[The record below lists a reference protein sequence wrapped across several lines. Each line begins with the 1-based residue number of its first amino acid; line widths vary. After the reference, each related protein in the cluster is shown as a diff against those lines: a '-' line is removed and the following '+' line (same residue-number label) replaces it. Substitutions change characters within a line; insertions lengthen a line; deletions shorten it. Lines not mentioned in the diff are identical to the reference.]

1 MELPLLIAAVVAV
14 AALIAAAVAWTRL
27 RSVANEVAGL
37 RTALAETNMRLT
49 EAGTR
54 LTQDAAGRAAAEA
67 AAAAGR
73 DEIARLAQQLD
84 AAIRQREAAQARQNE
99 IESRLAAREQELADT
114 ALRIANAER
123 TKEEIL
129 ASVKTAAEVA
139 AAEAAAEKARLLQLV
154 EAANRQREALQT
166 RLGEAE
172 TRLATRDQQ
181 VTDMELRL
189 ADWQKAIAEA
199 KEEAVNNAKAAVLT
213 TAREVSSKLIE
224 DHKRETETAKK
235 ENEERVKKASEAVTL
250 SLETVAQRVASL
262 HDVVA
267 VNTKTIDTV
276 WSALSNPG
284 GAGYY
289 AEIGLENTLK
299 SFGLERGRDF
309 VIQHTVQDAEDG
321 RRLRPDAIVFLPAE
335 SVLVI
340 DSKASKFVLDMAG
353 AESTEAEDEARARL
367 VQTMNTHL
375 RALAAKD
382 YSAAVLACWRDTGRS
397 SEIRRILN
405 VMYLPNEGV
414 LERLRAAD
422 PEFDRR
428 AAQAQIVP
436 VGPAGLAGLVG
447 FARLDIDYG
456 RQMENQERI
465 VDAAR
470 RLVEAVGVALG
481 HADKVGRN
489 LRTAADGFA
498 DFAASINKRLL
509 PRAKALEKL
518 GVRPQKTRPLPPQV
532 PAYQLVDLSQ
542 PTIEGEAEEVAEDAE
557 ATVDPAPADTP

>member
-14 AALIAAAVAWTRL
+14 VALVAAAVAWTRL
-27 RSVANEVAGL
+27 RSVAQEAAALRIGLADATARLNETGERIA
-37 RTALAETNMRLT
+37 
-49 EAGTR
+49 
-54 LTQDAAGRAAAEA
+54 RAAADKAAAETACEA
-67 AAAAGR
+67 ARAECARAG
-73 DEIARLAQQLD
+73 QQLE
-84 AAIRQREAAQARQNE
+84 AAIRQRESAQARQNE
-99 IESRLAAREQELADT
+99 VESKL
-114 ALRIANAER
+114 
-123 TKEEIL
+123 
-129 ASVKTAAEVA
+129 A
-139 AAEAAAEKARLLQLV
+139 AAEQ
-154 EAANRQREALQT
+154 
-166 RLGEAE
+166 
-172 TRLATRDQQ
+172 RLA
-181 VTDMELRL
+181 DMELRL
-189 ADWQKAIAEA
+189 ADWEKA
-199 KEEAVNNAKAAVLT
+199 KEETLNNAKAAVLT
-213 TAREVSSKLIE
+213 TARELSSKLID
-224 DHKRETETAKK
+224 DHKRETEAAKK
-235 ENEERVKKASEAVTL
+235 ENEERVKKATEDLTVRF
-250 SLETVAQRVASL
+250 ETVAQRLASL
-262 HDVVA
+262 NDVVT
-267 VNTKTIDTV
+267 VNQKTIDTV

-299 SFGLERGRDF
+299 SFGLEQGRDF
-309 VIQHTVQDAEDG
+309 VIQHTIQDAEGG

-422 PEFDRR
+422 TAFDQR
-428 AAQAQIVP
+428 AAAAQIVP

-481 HADKVGRN
+481 HADRVGKN

-498 DFAASINKRLL
+498 DFASSVNKRLL

-542 PTIEGEAEEVAEDAE
+542 PTIDGEAEEIADLADLPADPAE
-557 ATVDPAPADTP
+557 ADPP